1 MTARASERPSIASGH
16 PENEWIGLIAG
27 NGRFP
32 LLFAENARRLG
43 YRVSA
48 VALTGETDP
57 SLEGA
62 VDRLQ
67 WIALGQLGRLI
78 KAYKKDGVRQA
89 VMVGGVKKTHLFSGI
104 RPDLRSLAL
113 LRRVTVPK
121 DDMLLRAIAA
131 ELESEGIAIR
141 ESTFGLTGLLVE
153 EGKLTRR
160 APTRKEWRDIE
171 FGWEMA
177 KTVGALDIGQC
188 VVVKER
194 VVVAVEAVEGTDQ
207 AIRRGGKLARG
218 GAVDTDRMRAAE
230 IGARYGCPAMTDFR
244 TLLRRVDA
252 VSIAVPTL
260 QHHDVGRACLEA
272 GVHVLLE
279 KPMTATPQ
287 EAEDLLGIASARKL
301 TLQIGHIERFNAAF
315 RKALGS
321 AGGIKDPVLI
331 ECRRWAPFTSRG
343 ADVDV
348 VLDLMIHDLDLA
360 LALAGAPVRDVQAH
374 GVAIVSA
381 T

>member
-218 GAVDTDRMRAAE
+218 GAVVVKRFKPQQDRRFDLPAVGPITIEVMAESGAAVLAIE
-230 IGARYGCPAMTDFR
+230 A
-244 TLLRRVDA
+244 
-252 VSIAVPTL
+252 
-260 QHHDVGRACLEA
+260 GRALLLDRAVAIAAADEA
-272 GVHVLLE
+272 G
-279 KPMTATPQ
+279 
-287 EAEDLLGIASARKL
+287 IA
-301 TLQIGHIERFNAAF
+301 IV
-315 RKALGS
+315 
-321 AGGIKDPVLI
+321 GIK
-331 ECRRWAPFTSRG
+331 
-343 ADVDV
+343 
-348 VLDLMIHDLDLA
+348 
-360 LALAGAPVRDVQAH
+360 
-374 GVAIVSA
+374 
-381 T
+381 

>member
-1 MTARASERPSIASGH
+1 VRL
-16 PENEWIGLIAG
+16 GLIAG

-62 VDRLQ
+62 VDRLH

-78 KAYKKDGVRQA
+78 KAFKKDGVRQA

-188 VVVKER
+188 VVVNER

-218 GAVDTDRMRAAE
+218 GAVVVKRFKPQQDRRFDLPAVGPITIEVMAESGAAVLAIE
-230 IGARYGCPAMTDFR
+230 A
-244 TLLRRVDA
+244 
-252 VSIAVPTL
+252 
-260 QHHDVGRACLEA
+260 GRALLLDRAVAIAAADEA
-272 GVHVLLE
+272 G
-279 KPMTATPQ
+279 
-287 EAEDLLGIASARKL
+287 IA
-301 TLQIGHIERFNAAF
+301 IV
-315 RKALGS
+315 
-321 AGGIKDPVLI
+321 GIK
-331 ECRRWAPFTSRG
+331 
-343 ADVDV
+343 
-348 VLDLMIHDLDLA
+348 
-360 LALAGAPVRDVQAH
+360 
-374 GVAIVSA
+374 
-381 T
+381 

>member
-62 VDRLQ
+62 VDRLH

-78 KAYKKDGVRQA
+78 KAFKKDGVRQA

-188 VVVKER
+188 VVLKER
-194 VVVAVEAVEGTDQ
+194 LVVAVEAVEGTDQ

-218 GAVDTDRMRAAE
+218 GAVVVKRFKPQQDRRFDLPAVGPITIEVMAESGAAVLAIE
-230 IGARYGCPAMTDFR
+230 A
-244 TLLRRVDA
+244 
-252 VSIAVPTL
+252 
-260 QHHDVGRACLEA
+260 GRALLLDRAVAIAAADEA
-272 GVHVLLE
+272 G
-279 KPMTATPQ
+279 
-287 EAEDLLGIASARKL
+287 IA
-301 TLQIGHIERFNAAF
+301 IV
-315 RKALGS
+315 
-321 AGGIKDPVLI
+321 GIK
-331 ECRRWAPFTSRG
+331 
-343 ADVDV
+343 
-348 VLDLMIHDLDLA
+348 
-360 LALAGAPVRDVQAH
+360 
-374 GVAIVSA
+374 
-381 T
+381 

>member
-48 VALTGETDP
+48 VALAGEADP
-57 SLEGA
+57 SLEKV
-62 VDRLQ
+62 VDRLH

-78 KAYKKDGVRQA
+78 KAFKKDGVRQA

-218 GAVDTDRMRAAE
+218 GAVVVKRFKPQQDRRFDLPAVGPITIEVMAESGAAVLAIE
-230 IGARYGCPAMTDFR
+230 A
-244 TLLRRVDA
+244 
-252 VSIAVPTL
+252 
-260 QHHDVGRACLEA
+260 GRALLLDRAVAIAAADEA
-272 GVHVLLE
+272 G
-279 KPMTATPQ
+279 
-287 EAEDLLGIASARKL
+287 IA
-301 TLQIGHIERFNAAF
+301 IV
-315 RKALGS
+315 
-321 AGGIKDPVLI
+321 GIK
-331 ECRRWAPFTSRG
+331 
-343 ADVDV
+343 
-348 VLDLMIHDLDLA
+348 
-360 LALAGAPVRDVQAH
+360 
-374 GVAIVSA
+374 
-381 T
+381 